1 MTKDGKKDEIEKS
14 IQTKIRL
21 FKQGYHMK
29 GNVFGYK
36 LVDRKQVID
45 RNESKWVKKIFS
57 WYVNDKMSL
66 QQICDELIKNNV
78 PTPLSK
84 TRHWEKECKDYLT
97 NENYIG
103 INTYTDKSKD
113 PHRRETQK
121 ISIP

>member
-1 MTKDGKKDEIEKS
+1 
-14 IQTKIRL
+14 
-21 FKQGYHMK
+21 MK

-45 RNESKWVKKIFS
+45 RNQSKWVKKIFS

-84 TRHWEKECKDYLT
+84 TRYWVKKM
-97 NENYIG
+97 
-103 INTYTDKSKD
+103 
-113 PHRRETQK
+113 
-121 ISIP
+121 